1 MKTKFNIILL
11 VILTITMSCSNYLDI
26 NDNPNSPSA
35 DVVTPDL
42 VLAGALASTY
52 RQQARRMNILGNVMM
67 NRWGANVNAFTGGF
81 SEEFSLAIDN
91 GFYDDIYDGLYL
103 TTANFQAIIDYDG
116 SEYNNHK
123 AIAKIMKAYYFQY
136 LVDLYGDIPYTEAH
150 KGIDNLT
157 PAYDDDATIY
167 RSLVTEIDEAI
178 ALIAS
183 SGSAA
188 AVGSEDIVYGGAMS
202 NWATL
207 GNTIKLRLLLRQATK
222 AYTLGNDA
230 ELASYLDAQFALL
243 DGNTFISSD
252 AKINP
257 GYSNGQVA
265 QQNPFYALMFSND
278 ESTSVSYNFYR
289 GSDYAI
295 EFLKG
300 NFPGAVPDERL
311 TALYGLNDDDQYV
324 GHTQG
329 FDGTQS
335 PESLSPIG
343 PGLVI
348 NSAQDGYLMTAAES
362 FLLQAEAQLL
372 GKLSGDAQT
381 SFQAGIDASFNLFG
395 EDSSTYNPTTPT
407 IGWAGT
413 DAEKTA
419 AIMRQKWVALN
430 GINGIESYIE
440 FTRTGY
446 PAGIPL
452 ATTAQSSTRPK
463 RLLYPSSELI
473 SNASNVPSVSSA
485 QAFATGPFWAQ

>member
-1 MKTKFNIILL
+1 MKTKFNILLL
-11 VILTITMSCSNYLDI
+11 VIVTITMSCSNYLDV
-26 NDNPNSPSA
+26 NDNPNNPSA

-52 RQQARRMNILGNVMM
+52 RNQARRMNILGNVMM

-103 TTANFQAIIDYDG
+103 TTANFQAIIDYPG
-116 SEYNNHK
+116 AEYNNHK
-123 AIAKIMKAYYFQY
+123 AIAKIMKAFYFQY

-150 KGIDNLT
+150 KGIANLT
-157 PAYDDDATIY
+157 PAYDDDAEIY
-167 RSLVTEIDEAI
+167 KSLITEIDEAN

-183 SGSAA
+183 SGSAIN
-188 AVGSEDIVYGGAMS
+188 VGVEDIVYGGTMS
-202 NWATL
+202 NWTL
-207 GNTIKLRLLLRQATK
+207 LANTIKLRMLLRQSTK
-222 AYTLGNDA
+222 AYTLANDPA
-230 ELASYLDAQFALL
+230 LATYLDAQFAALEGSAFINL
-243 DGNTFISSD
+243 DAT
-252 AKINP
+252 INP
-257 GYSNGQVA
+257 GYSDGEVA

-278 ESTSVSYNFYR
+278 EETSVSYNFYR

-300 NFPGAVPDERL
+300 NSPGAVPDARL
-311 TALYGLNDDDQYV
+311 GSLYGLNDDNAYV

-329 FDGTQS
+329 FDGTES

-348 NSAQDGYLMTAAES
+348 NSAQDGYIMTAAES

-381 SFQAGIDASFNLFG
+381 SFQAGIDASFNLFNQ
-395 EDSSTYNPTTPT
+395 DSSTYNPTAPT
-407 IGWAGT
+407 IGWAGS
-413 DAEKTA
+413 DAEKTE

-446 PAGIPL
+446 PSGIPL
-452 ATTAQSSTRPK
+452 ATTAQSTTRPK

-473 SNASNVPSVSSA
+473 SNASNVPPVTSA